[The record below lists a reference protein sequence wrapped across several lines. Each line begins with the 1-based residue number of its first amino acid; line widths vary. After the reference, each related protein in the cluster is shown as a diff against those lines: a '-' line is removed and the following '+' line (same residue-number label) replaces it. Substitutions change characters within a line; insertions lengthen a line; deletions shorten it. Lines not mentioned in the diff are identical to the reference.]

1 MINHQLNSA
10 YNDEANN
17 SDYAS
22 KPMNNNNYIYHNK
35 KTKRDQKEN
44 IDKDIYPFPNK
55 RPKLDYID
63 SNLFSYITKNG
74 KMKLLYKLEIPFD
87 EVKADNIYTAHQTF
101 KSIRKDDWTLLV
113 QHEFFNKLQG
123 GKISLQIKIEKDSQS
138 FHEEILSSLSKV
150 FSSLTFSIELSINIL
165 NYKTHS
171 ISIPPLGYHTL
182 SQPIDIAIPSEYY
195 SNFQNKNLPSYIIL
209 LELTVTKTYQNIISL
224 PYNGI
229 FNEYS
234 RKYN

>member
-22 KPMNNNNYIYHNK
+22 KPINNNNYIYHNK

-74 KMKLLYKLEIPFD
+74 QSYSIHLI
-87 EVKADNIYTAHQTF
+87 AH
-101 KSIRKDDWTLLV
+101 
-113 QHEFFNKLQG
+113 EKLQ
-123 GKISLQIKIEKDSQS
+123 L
-138 FHEEILSSLSKV
+138 FILFK
-150 FSSLTFSIELSINIL
+150 
-165 NYKTHS
+165 
-171 ISIPPLGYHTL
+171 
-182 SQPIDIAIPSEYY
+182 
-195 SNFQNKNLPSYIIL
+195 
-209 LELTVTKTYQNIISL
+209 
-224 PYNGI
+224 
-229 FNEYS
+229 
-234 RKYN
+234 

>member
-22 KPMNNNNYIYHNK
+22 KPINNNNYIYHNK

-74 KMKLLYKLEIPFD
+74 
-87 EVKADNIYTAHQTF
+87 
-101 KSIRKDDWTLLV
+101 
-113 QHEFFNKLQG
+113 
-123 GKISLQIKIEKDSQS
+123 
-138 FHEEILSSLSKV
+138 
-150 FSSLTFSIELSINIL
+150 
-165 NYKTHS
+165 
-171 ISIPPLGYHTL
+171 
-182 SQPIDIAIPSEYY
+182 
-195 SNFQNKNLPSYIIL
+195 
-209 LELTVTKTYQNIISL
+209 
-224 PYNGI
+224 
-229 FNEYS
+229 
-234 RKYN
+234 